1 MQPLIYDVA
10 VSADGYI
17 AGPDGDASRFP
28 HEGPWVDAY
37 LRRLQS
43 YSAVIMGRK
52 TYEFG
57 YAFGMQAGD
66 NPYPHADCHVIS
78 DELVLPG
85 AAVSVHPRS
94 EAKAVIERLKQD
106 APGPT
111 YLCGGGVLAGWALKA
126 GLVDRIRLKRAPIFL
141 GSGTALFEGLSG
153 PVDAKL
159 IDQQFYEEGVV
170 YQEWRL

>member
-1 MQPLIYDVA
+1 MQHLIYDVA

-17 AGPDGDASRFP
+17 AGPGGDASRFP

-43 YSAVIMGRK
+43 YSAVIMGLR

-57 YAFGMQAGD
+57 YAFGMQAGE

-78 DELVLPG
+78 NELVLPG
-85 AAVSVHPRS
+85 NAVLVHPRS
-94 EAKAVIERLKQD
+94 EARAVIERLKQISQ
-106 APGPT
+106 GPI

-126 GLVDRIRLKRAPIFL
+126 GLIDRIRLKRAPIFL
-141 GSGTALFEGLSG
+141 GSGTALFNGLSH
-153 PVDAKL
+153 PIDAKL
-159 IDQQFYEEGVV
+159 IDQRCYEEGVV
-170 YQEWRL
+170 YQEWSL